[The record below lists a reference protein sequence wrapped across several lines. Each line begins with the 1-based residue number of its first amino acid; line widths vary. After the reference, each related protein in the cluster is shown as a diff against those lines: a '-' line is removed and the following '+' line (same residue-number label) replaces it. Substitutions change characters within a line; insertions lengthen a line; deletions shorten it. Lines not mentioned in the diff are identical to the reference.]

1 MEQVVIVDAIRTPM
15 GRSKGGAFRNVRAED
30 LSAHLMRSL
39 LARNPALEAAAL
51 DDIYWGCVQQTL
63 EQGFNIARNA
73 ALLAEVPHSVPAVTV
88 NRLCGSSMQALHD
101 AARMIMTGDAQ
112 ACLVGGVEHMG
123 HVPMS
128 HGVDF
133 HPGLS
138 RNVAKAAGMMGL
150 TAEMLARMHGI
161 SREMQDA
168 FAARSHARAWCVQQT
183 LEQGFNIAR
192 NAALLAEVPHSVP
205 AVTVNRLCGSS
216 MQALHDAARMI
227 MTGDAQACLVG
238 GVEHMGH
245 VPMSHG
251 VDFHPGLSRNV
262 AKAAGMMGLTAEMLA
277 RMHGISREM
286 QDAFA
291 ARSHARAWAATQSG
305 AFKNEIIPTG
315 GHDADGVLKQFN
327 YDEVIRPETTVEAL
341 ATLRPAFDPV
351 SGTVT
356 AGTSSA
362 LSDGAA
368 AMLVMS
374 ESRARELGLKPR
386 ARVRSMAVVGC
397 APSIMGYG
405 PVPAS

>member
-168 FAARSHARAWCVQQT
+168 FAARSHARAWPP
-183 LEQGFNIAR
+183 R
-192 NAALLAEVPHSVP
+192 
-205 AVTVNRLCGSS
+205 
-216 MQALHDAARMI
+216 
-227 MTGDAQACLVG
+227 
-238 GVEHMGH
+238 
-245 VPMSHG
+245 
-251 VDFHPGLSRNV
+251 
-262 AKAAGMMGLTAEMLA
+262 
-277 RMHGISREM
+277 
-286 QDAFA
+286 
-291 ARSHARAWAATQSG
+291 
-305 AFKNEIIPTG
+305 
-315 GHDADGVLKQFN
+315 
-327 YDEVIRPETTVEAL
+327 
-341 ATLRPAFDPV
+341 
-351 SGTVT
+351 
-356 AGTSSA
+356 
-362 LSDGAA
+362 
-368 AMLVMS
+368 
-374 ESRARELGLKPR
+374 SRAHLKMKSSRP
-386 ARVRSMAVVGC
+386 VVTM
-397 APSIMGYG
+397 PT
-405 PVPAS
+405 AS